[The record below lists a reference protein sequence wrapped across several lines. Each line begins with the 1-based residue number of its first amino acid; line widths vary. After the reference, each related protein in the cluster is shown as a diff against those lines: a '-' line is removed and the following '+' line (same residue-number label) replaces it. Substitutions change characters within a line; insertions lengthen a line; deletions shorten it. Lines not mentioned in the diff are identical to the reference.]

1 MEDIAAR
8 SDRQLSR
15 EGVTFCNITLR
26 PIVMSG
32 AASATNSK
40 KSSHASGM
48 SVIYKDIPYLQGAVS
63 LWVNQIKGDGPPSNR
78 VSPFV

>member
-1 MEDIAAR
+1 MEDITAR

-26 PIVMSG
+26 PIVLSS
-32 AASATNSK
+32 SAPVANSK
-40 KSSHASGM
+40 KCPSLSGT
-48 SVIYKDIPYLQGAVS
+48 SVVYKSVPYLQGAVS

-78 VSPFV
+78 ASPFV